1 MIKNINTPLS
11 VSDRSGRQ
19 TISKD
24 MDDLNCPV
32 NQFDLTDIHRRI

>member
-24 MDDLNCPV
+24 IDDMNSPM
-32 NQFDLTDIHRRI
+32 NQFDPIDIHRKI